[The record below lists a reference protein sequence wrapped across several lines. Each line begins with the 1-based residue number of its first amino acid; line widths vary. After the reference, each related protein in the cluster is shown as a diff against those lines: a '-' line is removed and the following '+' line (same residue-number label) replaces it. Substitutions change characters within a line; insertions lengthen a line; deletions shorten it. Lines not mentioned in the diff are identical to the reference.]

1 MQKELAPHESDLISH
16 LRQCAPGDEVTL
28 LVKDT
33 RESGMIWVVM
43 TARNSKRVLQVKKD
57 RVSIDS

>member
-1 MQKELAPHESDLISH
+1 MQRELESHESDLISH

-33 RESGMIWVVM
+33 RESGMVWVVM
-43 TARNSKRVLQVKKD
+43 TARNSKRVLQVKRNKAY
-57 RVSIDS
+57 IDS

>member
-1 MQKELAPHESDLISH
+1 MQRELESHEFDLISQ
-16 LRQCAPGDEVTL
+16 LRQCGPGDEVTL

-43 TARNSKRVLQVKKD
+43 TARNSKRVLQVKRNKAY
-57 RVSIDS
+57 IDS